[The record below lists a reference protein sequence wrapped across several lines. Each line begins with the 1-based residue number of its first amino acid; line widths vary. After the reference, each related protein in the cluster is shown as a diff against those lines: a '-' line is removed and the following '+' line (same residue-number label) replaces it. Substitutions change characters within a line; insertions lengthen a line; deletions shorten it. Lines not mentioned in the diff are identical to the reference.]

1 MSRPSG
7 RHGPASLAYIS
18 SGESNKLLL
27 WSAVAAWPEEE
38 CGEWLQWTIPKVKD
52 VLSQP
57 FMYLSRVEVPGLD
70 SASATYYVGKPLAS
84 TVKGHRKTTWLTG
97 QLGGSN
103 TSL

>member
-1 MSRPSG
+1 MASG
-7 RHGPASLAYIS
+7 C
-18 SGESNKLLL
+18 SG
-27 WSAVAAWPEEE
+27 
-38 CGEWLQWTIPKVKD
+38 TIPKVTD

-84 TVKGHRKTTWLTG
+84 TVKGHHRKTTWLMG

>member
-1 MSRPSG
+1 M
-7 RHGPASLAYIS
+7 
-18 SGESNKLLL
+18 
-27 WSAVAAWPEEE
+27 AAWPEEE

-70 SASATYYVGKPLAS
+70 STSAIYYVGKPLAS
-84 TVKGHRKTTWLTG
+84 TVKGHHRKTTWLTG